1 MMRILDA
8 KQGMQMQPAPQ
19 AARQAVAPVLTRPPS
34 MPIVPGELIGVN
46 ARLRPLWTFWSKHLR
61 KYYLP
66 AYATPQTPP
75 IQRMPFLPGQADK
88 VSDKLQLLLE
98 LDRQVEAA
106 WKAAK
111 LKDDD
116 RRLAADKVISVWDA
130 KMLSYRNV
138 RLDGTPDIGLNVD
151 QVGRSF
157 RRGYTDKARREG
169 PAAVIYV

>member
-1 MMRILDA
+1 MDFLEQA
-8 KQGMQMQPAPQ
+8 SPQ
-19 AARQAVAPVLTRPPS
+19 V
-34 MPIVPGELIGVN
+34 
-46 ARLRPLWTFWSKHLR
+46 
-61 KYYLP
+61 LP

-88 VSDKLQLLLE
+88 VSDKLQMLLE

-111 LKDDD
+111 LRDDD

-169 PAAVIYV
+169 CSYLCLGIWQPESHKHCAGVCGVLQGLKWFTCF